1 MHKVGDNH
9 QHVQRQN
16 VSVAKTLSILIR
28 DFLKGYPSSFQTLV
42 VEKFLGNY
50 VLKGYVMEYLR
61 DLRKLKQKK
70 TIVNNL
76 KSGLSN
82 HLNGQKITPIIM
94 AKNIVYIIA
103 SSNKSYNS
111 RQVAQIL
118 GVERM
123 NIKKGIQRPMEMH
136 FG

>member
-1 MHKVGDNH
+1 
-9 QHVQRQN
+9 

-50 VLKGYVMEYLR
+50 VLKGYVLEYLH
-61 DLRKLKQKK
+61 DLRKLKQNQ

-82 HLNGQKITPIIM
+82 HLSGQKITPIVM
-94 AKNIVYIIA
+94 AKNIIYIIA
-103 SSNKSYNS
+103 SSNKSYNC
-111 RQVAQIL
+111 RQVA
-118 GVERM
+118 
-123 NIKKGIQRPMEMH
+123 
-136 FG
+136 

>member
-1 MHKVGDNH
+1 VN
-9 QHVQRQN
+9 
-16 VSVAKTLSILIR
+16 VAKTLSILIC

-50 VLKGYVMEYLR
+50 MLKGYVLEYLC
-61 DLRKLKQKK
+61 DLRKLKQNQ
-70 TIVNNL
+70 TIVDNL

-82 HLNGQKITPIIM
+82 HLSGQKITSIVM

-111 RQVAQIL
+111 GQVA
-118 GVERM
+118 
-123 NIKKGIQRPMEMH
+123 
-136 FG
+136 

>member
-1 MHKVGDNH
+1 M
-9 QHVQRQN
+9 
-16 VSVAKTLSILIR
+16 SVAKTLSILIR

-111 RQVAQIL
+111 RQVA
-118 GVERM
+118 
-123 NIKKGIQRPMEMH
+123 
-136 FG
+136 

>member
-1 MHKVGDNH
+1 
-9 QHVQRQN
+9 

-70 TIVNNL
+70 NNCQQPKVWL
-76 KSGLSN
+76 
-82 HLNGQKITPIIM
+82 
-94 AKNIVYIIA
+94 V
-103 SSNKSYNS
+103 
-111 RQVAQIL
+111 
-118 GVERM
+118 
-123 NIKKGIQRPMEMH
+123 
-136 FG
+136 